1 MFDSKAGTPLE
12 GFAEFAAAAAAEGA
26 VLLRNDRQMLPLDPE
41 QPVSLFGRTQID
53 YYRSGTGSG
62 GAVNVVSRTTLLQA
76 MRARNGKRLNEQLA
90 GLYERWIAQ
99 HPFDNGGGA
108 WAAEPWH
115 QQEMPLSDQQ
125 IRQARAVSSQAVI
138 VLGRTAG
145 EDQDN
150 ADVEGGYRLTADEI
164 TLLRQVCREFDD
176 VAVVLNTA
184 GLIDLSWADDP
195 LLRKRVSCAAVRLA
209 RRRRRRP
216 GGCIAAVRRCN
227 AVR

>member
-26 VLLRNDRQMLPLDPE
+26 VLLRNDRQMLPLDPG

-53 YYRSGTGSG
+53 YYCSGTGSG

-76 MRARNGKRLNEQLA
+76 MRARNGERLNEQLA

-115 QQEMPLSDQQ
+115 QHEMPLSDQQ
-125 IRQARAVSSQAVI
+125 IRQARAVSSLAVI

-145 EDQDN
+145 
-150 ADVEGGYRLTADEI
+150 GGPGQR
-164 TLLRQVCREFDD
+164 RC
-176 VAVVLNTA
+176 
-184 GLIDLSWADDP
+184 
-195 LLRKRVSCAAVRLA
+195 
-209 RRRRRRP
+209 RRRLSANRRRDNSAAP
-216 GGCIAAVRRCN
+216 GLSRV
-227 AVR
+227 

>member
-1 MFDSKAGTPLE
+1 
-12 GFAEFAAAAAAEGA
+12 
-26 VLLRNDRQMLPLDPE
+26 MLPLDPE

-115 QQEMPLSDQQ
+115 QQSCRLATS
-125 IRQARAVSSQAVI
+125 RFARRAPSPARRR
-138 VLGRTAG
+138 LCWPYRGG
-145 EDQDN
+145 GPDN

-184 GLIDLSWADDP
+184 GLIDLSWADDLCCVNAFVRCCTSGTAAP
-195 LLRKRVSCAAVRLA
+195 TAPGRLHRCCAAM
-209 RRRRRRP
+209 
-216 GGCIAAVRRCN
+216 
-227 AVR
+227 

>member
-1 MFDSKAGTPLE
+1 MYDSKAGTPLE

-26 VLLRNDRQMLPLDPE
+26 VLLRNDRGMLPLDAQ

-76 MRARNGKRLNEQLA
+76 MRARSGGKLNEQLA
-90 GLYERWIAQ
+90 ALYESWTQ
-99 HPFDNGGGA
+99 QNPFDNGGGG
-108 WAAEPWH
+108 WAAEPWY
-115 QQEMPLSDQQ
+115 QQEMPLSDEQ
-125 IRQARAVSSQAVI
+125 IRQARAVSTQAVI

-150 ADVEGGYRLTADEI
+150 ADVEGGYRLTADEMM
-164 TLLRQVCREFDD
+164 LLHQVCREFDD

-184 GLIDLSWADDP
+184 GLIDLAWADDP
-195 LLRKRVSCAAVRLA
+195 LLRTRIRALLYVWHGGADGAQAAASLLY
-209 RRRRRRP
+209 
-216 GGCIAAVRRCN
+216 G
-227 AVR
+227 

>member
-26 VLLRNDRQMLPLDPE
+26 VLLRNDRQMLPLDPG

-99 HPFDNGGGA
+99 HLFDNGG
-108 WAAEPWH
+108 EPG
-115 QQEMPLSDQQ
+115 PPSPG
-125 IRQARAVSSQAVI
+125 ISRR
-138 VLGRTAG
+138 
-145 EDQDN
+145 
-150 ADVEGGYRLTADEI
+150 
-164 TLLRQVCREFDD
+164 C
-176 VAVVLNTA
+176 
-184 GLIDLSWADDP
+184 
-195 LLRKRVSCAAVRLA
+195 RLA
-209 RRRRRRP
+209 TSRFARRAPSPARR
-216 GGCIAAVRRCN
+216 
-227 AVR
+227 